1 MSSHDNRTYSLKW
14 ERKGS
19 EMTKLE
25 KKIINA
31 IEDANTTNAK
41 IDIGIIEDNKGY
53 SIKRSNKSLTLYWG
67 NERAVVVDSDIYTA
81 LAVKIFVE
89 YIKF

>member
-1 MSSHDNRTYSLKW
+1 
-14 ERKGS
+14 
-19 EMTKLE
+19 MTRLE
-25 KKIINA
+25 KTLINA

-41 IDIGIIEDNKGY
+41 IDLGIIEDGKGY

-81 LAVKIFVE
+81 LAAKLFLE

>member
-1 MSSHDNRTYSLKW
+1 
-14 ERKGS
+14 
-19 EMTKLE
+19 MTRLE
-25 KKIINA
+25 KTLINA

>member
-1 MSSHDNRTYSLKW
+1 
-14 ERKGS
+14 
-19 EMTKLE
+19 MTRLE
-25 KKIINA
+25 KTLINA
-31 IEDANTTNAK
+31 IEDATTNAK
-41 IDIGIIEDNKGY
+41 IDIGIIEDGKGY

-81 LAVKIFVE
+81 LAAKLFLE

>member
-1 MSSHDNRTYSLKW
+1 
-14 ERKGS
+14 
-19 EMTKLE
+19 MTKLE

>member
-1 MSSHDNRTYSLKW
+1 
-14 ERKGS
+14 
-19 EMTKLE
+19 MTKLE

-31 IEDANTTNAK
+31 IEDANATNAK

-81 LAVKIFVE
+81 LAGKIFVE

>member
-1 MSSHDNRTYSLKW
+1 
-14 ERKGS
+14 
-19 EMTKLE
+19 MTRLE
-25 KKIINA
+25 KTLINA

-41 IDIGIIEDNKGY
+41 IDLGIIEDGKGY

>member
-1 MSSHDNRTYSLKW
+1 
-14 ERKGS
+14 
-19 EMTKLE
+19 MTKLE

-31 IEDANTTNAK
+31 IEDANATNAK

-89 YIKF
+89 YIRF

>member
-1 MSSHDNRTYSLKW
+1 
-14 ERKGS
+14 
-19 EMTKLE
+19 MTRLE
-25 KKIINA
+25 KTLINA

-41 IDIGIIEDNKGY
+41 IDIGIIEDNKSY

-67 NERAVVVDSDIYTA
+67 DERAVVVDSDIYTA
-81 LAVKIFVE
+81 LAVKIFLE

>member
-1 MSSHDNRTYSLKW
+1 
-14 ERKGS
+14 
-19 EMTKLE
+19 MTRLE
-25 KKIINA
+25 KTLINA

-41 IDIGIIEDNKGY
+41 IDIGIVEDNKGY

-67 NERAVVVDSDIYTA
+67 DERAVVVDSDIYTA

>member
-1 MSSHDNRTYSLKW
+1 
-14 ERKGS
+14 
-19 EMTKLE
+19 MTRLE
-25 KKIINA
+25 KTLINA

-41 IDIGIIEDNKGY
+41 IDIGIIEDGKGY

-67 NERAVVVDSDIYTA
+67 DERAVVVDSDIYTA
-81 LAVKIFVE
+81 LAAKLFLE

>member
-1 MSSHDNRTYSLKW
+1 
-14 ERKGS
+14 
-19 EMTKLE
+19 MTKIE

-41 IDIGIIEDNKGY
+41 IDIGIIEDDKGY

-81 LAVKIFVE
+81 LAVKIFLE